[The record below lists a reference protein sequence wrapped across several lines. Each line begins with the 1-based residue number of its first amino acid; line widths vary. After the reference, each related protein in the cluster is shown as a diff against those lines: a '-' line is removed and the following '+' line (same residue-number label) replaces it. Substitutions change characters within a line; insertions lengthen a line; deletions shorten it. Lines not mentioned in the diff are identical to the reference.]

1 MARTLEVRIVPDAL
15 LAQADRI
22 EALVEQQTARLAA
35 IDAVNEVVVRAEA
48 STREGEIA
56 DINLSDAYVR
66 SKTDLAL
73 ASRTPRAE
81 VTVRGD
87 LTILG
92 RFPLVQLAQSASSK
106 AKGDPSRGIPAG
118 SKQAGLQVSIKR
130 STSKPEPK
138 WFTMRLRRGQ
148 RAGEN
153 VGVFVRTGPGRG
165 DVKHIY
171 GPSPYSL
178 FRYQAGLQLD
188 DIADDLQR
196 TTDAAIDERMQ
207 RKL

>member
-1 MARTLEVRIVPDAL
+1 MPRVLEVRFVADAL
-15 LAQADRI
+15 EGLADRVEALAQGQA
-22 EALVEQQTARLAA
+22 ARLAA
-35 IDAVNEVVVRAEA
+35 IDAVNAVVLRAEQ
-48 STREGEIA
+48 STREGETR
-56 DINLSDAYVR
+56 DINLSDAYVK
-66 SKTDLAL
+66 SKTDVAL
-73 ASRTPRAE
+73 AVRDPRAE

-92 RFPLVQLAQSASSK
+92 RFPLVQLTQAAKSS

-118 SKQAGLQVSIKR
+118 SKQAGVSVGIKR
-130 STSKPEPK
+130 SSPTAQPK

-148 RAGEN
+148 AAGEN
-153 VGVFVRTGPGRG
+153 VGVFVRTGAARG

-188 DIADDLQR
+188 EIADDLQR
-196 TTDAAIDERMQ
+196 TTDAAIGDRLQ
-207 RKL
+207 RGL

>member
-1 MARTLEVRIVPDAL
+1 
-15 LAQADRI
+15 
-22 EALVEQQTARLAA
+22 
-35 IDAVNEVVVRAEA
+35 
-48 STREGEIA
+48 
-56 DINLSDAYVR
+56 
-66 SKTDLAL
+66 
-73 ASRTPRAE
+73 
-81 VTVRGD
+81 
-87 LTILG
+87 
-92 RFPLVQLAQSASSK
+92 
-106 AKGDPSRGIPAG
+106 
-118 SKQAGLQVSIKR
+118 
-130 STSKPEPK
+130 
-138 WFTMRLRRGQ
+138 MRLRRGQ

>member
-1 MARTLEVRIVPDAL
+1 MARTLEVKVVAGPLFD
-15 LAQADRI
+15 QADRVQ
-22 EALVEQQTARLAA
+22 ALVGQQSARLAA
-35 IDAVNEVVVRAEA
+35 IDAVNDVVVRAEA
-48 STREGEIA
+48 STRKGEIE
-56 DINLSDAYVR
+56 DIGLTDAYVR

-73 ASRTPRAE
+73 AVRSPRAE

-92 RFPLVQLAQSASSK
+92 RFPLDQMMQPADG

-118 SKQAGLQVSIKR
+118 SKQAGVRVGIKR
-130 STSKPEPK
+130 SSPTAQPK
-138 WFTMRLRRGQ
+138 WFTMRLRSGQ
-148 RAGEN
+148 SAGAN
-153 VGVFVRTGPGRG
+153 VGVFVRTGSARS

-178 FRYQAGLQLD
+178 FRHQVGLQLD

-196 TTDAAIDERMQ
+196 TTDAAIGETLKRS
-207 RKL
+207 L